1 MHQQLNIDNLV
12 AIWSSAQKPLAFMWM
27 LLWCIP
33 SAYIL
38 LQTKHTS
45 KGNSSPNGRSI
56 VTRTLQKL
64 LRKKENVRSS
74 CSQKFKLCMHRPS
87 LIHGHVTLNPTGS
100 KESAILVPVAK
111 GFLWADRKN
120 TCQALCTPPAFTS
133 PKKRRTAQCQGSN
146 FNVVAKQC
154 IFLSTWIET

>member
-120 TCQALCTPPAFTS
+120 TLAKHCALRPPLRH
-133 PKKRRTAQCQGSN
+133 PKKEELHNARAATLMLWLNSVY
-146 FNVVAKQC
+146 F
-154 IFLSTWIET
+154 